1 MGIALLF
8 YGFVTEELLSNST
21 TSETLLSTDSV
32 MFVNIAVSA
41 TLTVKNIDNTRII
54 PNNCPLIS
62 DIKTPF

>member
-32 MFVNIAVSA
+32 MFVNIAVNA